1 MFDIPGI
8 TINAKIAE
16 GACAEIYA
24 GIEQSTGRQI
34 ALKILHPR
42 HLSNKAEYK
51 RLVDEGAL
59 LLKLPQNDNLVQ
71 TYKAG
76 MSGQFPYV
84 VMEYVKGRTL
94 REILVQKKKLSD
106 LDVLKLAKGLARAL
120 RAIHN
125 ASICHKD
132 LKPDNIMINDEGVVK
147 LLDFGFAENTKAFKL
162 FGRSLDGSLPYM
174 APELFST
181 KKPTPQTDIYAL
193 GCTLYECAA
202 GIQPFGGMSDVEI
215 ATKQKDLRYSAS
227 AVSQHNPAISVL
239 TERTILTAIQK
250 DVARRFKSADEILLD
265 LARNPLLRDV
275 KDTHR
280 LQAHTVK

>member
-1 MFDIPGI
+1 MFDVPGY
-8 TINAKIAE
+8 TVNAKIAE
-16 GACAEIYA
+16 GACAEIWA
-24 GIEQSTGRQI
+24 GVEQSTGRQI

-42 HLSNKAEYK
+42 HLNNKAEYK
-51 RLVDEGAL
+51 RLVEEGAL

-71 TYKAG
+71 TFKAG

-94 REILVQKKKLSD
+94 REIIVQKKKLGD
-106 LDVLKLAKGLARAL
+106 LDVLKLAKGLSRAL

-125 ASICHKD
+125 VSICHKD
-132 LKPDNIMINDEGVVK
+132 LKPDNIMINDQGVVK

-174 APELFST
+174 SPELIAT
-181 KKPTPQTDIYAL
+181 KKPTPQSDIYAL

-202 GIQPFGGMSDVEI
+202 GVSPFSGMSDIEI
-215 ATKQKDLRYSAS
+215 MAKQKDMRFGA
-227 AVSQHNPAISVL
+227 APVSQHNPAISVL
-239 TERTILTAIQK
+239 TERTILTAVQK
-250 DVARRFKSADEILLD
+250 DCARRFKSADEILLD

-275 KDTHR
+275 KDTSR
-280 LQAHTVK
+280 LQTHTVK